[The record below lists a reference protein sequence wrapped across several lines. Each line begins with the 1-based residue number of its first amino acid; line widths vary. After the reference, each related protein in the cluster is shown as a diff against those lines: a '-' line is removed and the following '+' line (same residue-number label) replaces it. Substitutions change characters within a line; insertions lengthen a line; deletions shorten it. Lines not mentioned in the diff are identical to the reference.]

1 MTTVTPNTVYAAPAD
16 EAAVAAAAAGLQA
29 RGYHVR
35 RVSDACPTRPRHGKR
50 RWTCCPTALRC
61 SPRLR

>member
-1 MTTVTPNTVYAAPAD
+1 MTTVTPNTAYAAPAE
-16 EAAVAAAAAGLQA
+16 EAAVVAAAEGLQA

-35 RVSDACPTRPRHGKR
+35 RAPARPRPGRR
-50 RWTCCPTALRC
+50 RWTCCLRALRC